1 MILFRLKA
9 NEYDDFRGKLQANIE
24 NVKNIVV
31 RQSLSELFLDDFRQ
45 LIARNPKYRIPANQ
59 QVRFSF
65 LSLLISSLQFQDL
78 DTCIGCL
85 QTNANVKLV
94 KNCNAPEVG
103 QCRTC
108 FCRPMWCLECLGKWF
123 ASRQDQ
129 TRPDTWLESTCPCP
143 SCRSV
148 FCILDI
154 SLIEF

>member
-1 MILFRLKA
+1 MSMIYLFK
-9 NEYDDFRGKLQANIE
+9 E
-24 NVKNIVV
+24 
-31 RQSLSELFLDDFRQ
+31 
-45 LIARNPKYRIPANQ
+45 
-59 QVRFSF
+59 
-65 LSLLISSLQFQDL
+65 L

-94 KNCNAPEVG
+94 KNCDAPDVG

-129 TRPDTWLESTCPCP
+129 TRPDTWLQSTCPCP